1 VPTGD
6 PATPADPTTD
16 PEPTS
21 TTPQPATARPQ
32 TAAAAPQATTAAT
45 PGPTAAPNSPTL
57 PSPTAPQ
64 APTDTPSQPGTAA
77 TPTPATDAPPSTA
90 TPTAP
95 PTQPPPAATATATGT
110 APPAA
115 PSLQAPLPTS
125 AASAPQPATAPPQA
139 PTLHH
144 AIETVRLTVEL
155 GVRQGYTHARI
166 QLAPAELGGIQV
178 RLHQTADGVVARITA
193 EHPEA
198 AQTLQ
203 QGGAE
208 LKRALES
215 AGVSVVRLDIEAS
228 GQETPRHGQTGDAG
242 RNANAHTH
250 QGDRDDAPSE
260 TQHTDLDVTTTD
272 VVELSNGALVN
283 VLA

>member
-1 VPTGD
+1 MPTGD
-6 PATPADPTTD
+6 PATLSDPTTD
-16 PEPTS
+16 PEATS
-21 TTPQPATARPQ
+21 TPPQPGTAKPQAAT
-32 TAAAAPQATTAAT
+32 AAPQATTTAT
-45 PGPTAAPNSPTL
+45 PGGAAAPTSPTL
-57 PSPTAPQ
+57 PSST

-77 TPTPATDAPPSTA
+77 TPTSATDAPPSTPTA
-90 TPTAP
+90 TAP
-95 PTQPPPAATATATGT
+95 PTQPPAAATAATATT
-110 APPAA
+110 PPAA

-125 AASAPQPATAPPQA
+125 ATSAPQPATAPPQA

-228 GQETPRHGQTGDAG
+228 GQDAGHHGQPGQTGDAG
-242 RNANAHTH
+242 RGANAHTH
-250 QGDRDDAPSE
+250 AGDRDDAPNE
-260 TQHTDLDVTTTD
+260 TQHLDLDVTTTD

>member
-1 VPTGD
+1 
-6 PATPADPTTD
+6 
-16 PEPTS
+16 
-21 TTPQPATARPQ
+21 
-32 TAAAAPQATTAAT
+32 ATTAAT
-45 PGPTAAPNSPTL
+45 PGPTGAPDSASL

-64 APTDTPSQPGTAA
+64 PPSNAQTQAA
-77 TPTPATDAPPSTA
+77 TGPAPAAEAPTPATTPGQ
-90 TPTAP
+90 PTAP
-95 PTQPPPAATATATGT
+95 PTQPPAAATGAATATT
-110 APPAA
+110 PPAA

-125 AASAPQPATAPPQA
+125 ATSVPQPATAPPQA

-155 GVRQGYTHARI
+155 GVRQGFAHARI

-178 RLHQTADGVVARITA
+178 RLHQTADGLVARITA

-228 GQETPRHGQTGDAG
+228 GQETPR
-242 RNANAHTH
+242 
-250 QGDRDDAPSE
+250 
-260 TQHTDLDVTTTD
+260 
-272 VVELSNGALVN
+272 
-283 VLA
+283 